1 MSGLEESA
9 IVVAGLALGAT
20 LFRTLVA
27 KLQNKLQKM
36 SIFKNAGKA
45 VKVAEYIYGELKD
58 AGIEISELPV
68 VDEILEKIES
78 IKNSELGS
86 KAQKSKVISR
96 LLKRL
101 EGEVSDA
108 MLEMVDEKK
117 RQDKEAAD
125 LAAKQEMIARLI
137 QSSQQGSS
145 ESSKQLDV
153 SQLALEVAKSFTPP
167 QDQEDF
173 EKSKILARVQSGLR
187 NQRRRR

>member
-45 VKVAEYIYGELKD
+45 VKVAEYIYGELKE
-58 AGIEISELPV
+58 AGIELSELPV
-68 VDEILEKIES
+68 VEEILEKIES

-86 KAQKSKVISR
+86 KAQKSKVIGR

-117 RQDKEAAD
+117 KKDREAAD
-125 LAAKQEMIARLI
+125 LAAKQEMIVQLMS
-137 QSSQQGSS
+137 QMSST
-145 ESSKQLDV
+145 ESSKQVDV
-153 SQLALEVAKSFTPP
+153 NQIALEVAKSFTPP

-173 EKSKILARVQSGLR
+173 EKSKILARVQRGLR
-187 NQRRRR
+187 GNQRRH